1 MSGTAVESAHREPAP
16 LARPDEPGVLVVL
29 AGNPNVGKS
38 TLFNRLTGLGVET
51 AHYPGTTTEVQSGK
65 TVFRGRG
72 FTVADLPGAYGLSGA
87 PDEQWTA
94 RHALRDLA
102 PDVVVVV
109 VDATNLARNLVLT
122 LEVMESS
129 VPVVVALNLTDE
141 ARHRG
146 LEIDEALLSDHLG
159 VPVVPMVASEG
170 RGVEELVDAVLDA
183 VGTPPATPPAYG
195 DPVDGALRSLRES
208 AAALKRLPEGFSAR
222 ELAVAALRND
232 PELRVWLDA
241 LEDGAAFA
249 EAARLARGRVRAE
262 TGERAGVVLAR
273 ARHERAKTIAEEV
286 ATQVPASR
294 ARDLWSFTTSR
305 VSGVIILLAVLA
317 GVFGFLFA
325 VGDALASGFS
335 AMWAAYVSPVITDA
349 VTAVAGDTA
358 LGRTLLWG
366 LDAGVEA
373 SLAIGLPYILT
384 FYVLLGILRDSGYL
398 NSVAFLA
405 DRAMHR
411 LGLHGHAILPLVAAA
426 GCNVPAVAAADTLP
440 DDRERFIASALAA
453 MVPCSARTAVI
464 LGAVGHYLGLAPTLA
479 VFGIVLLLDLGTGLL
494 LDRFL
499 PGRSSGLVMEMFP
512 FRRPK
517 ASRVIARAWDQFR
530 EFVYVAMPIVVVGSL
545 VLGGLYETGW
555 LTRLA
560 EPLSPLVTGLLGL
573 PAVAGLTLLLG
584 LLRKELALQLLVA
597 MAVAITGSGTQDLT
611 TFMSSTDIVVFALV
625 NTLAFPCIS
634 TIAVLARRQGWRRAA
649 LVVGWTLVV
658 ALVTGGTAARVLPL
672 LGWS

>member
-1 MSGTAVESAHREPAP
+1 MSGTAEAPASHERAP
-16 LARPDEPGVLVVL
+16 LTQPVEPGVLVVL

-51 AHYPGTTTEVQSGK
+51 AHYPGTTTEVHSGK
-65 TVFRGRG
+65 TVFRDRE
-72 FTVADLPGAYGLSGA
+72 FTVADLPGAYGLAGT
-87 PDEQWTA
+87 PDDQWAA

-109 VDATNLARNLVLT
+109 VDATNLARNLVLA
-122 LEVMESS
+122 LEIIESS

-141 ARHRG
+141 ARAHG
-146 LEIDEALLSDHLG
+146 LLIDHALMSDMLG
-159 VPVVPMVASEG
+159 AAVVPMVASEG
-170 RGVEELVDAVLDA
+170 RGIDELVDAVLSA
-183 VGTPPATPPAYG
+183 VGSPPCAFPAYG
-195 DPVDGALRSLRES
+195 DPIDASLSALRD
-208 AAALKRLPEGFSAR
+208 AAASLTARPEGVPAR
-222 ELAVAALRND
+222 DLAVAALRND
-232 PELRVWLDA
+232 PELTA
-241 LEDGAAFA
+241 SLEVVEGGRAFL
-249 EAARLARGRVRAE
+249 EAARLVRGRVRAE
-262 TGERAGVVLAR
+262 TGERASTLLAR
-273 ARHERAKTIAEEV
+273 ARHERAKTIAETV
-286 ATQVPASR
+286 TTHVPASR
-294 ARDLWSFTTSR
+294 VRDLWSLTTSR
-305 VSGVIILLAVLA
+305 ISGVIILLAVLA
-317 GVFGFLFA
+317 AVFAFLFA
-325 VGDALASGFS
+325 VGDALASAFS
-335 AMWAAYVSPVITDA
+335 ALWAAYVSPVIAGA
-349 VTAVAGDTA
+349 VTAVAGETA
-358 LGRTLLWG
+358 LGRTILWG

-411 LGLHGHAILPLVAAA
+411 FGLHGHAILPLVAAA

-440 DDRERFIASALAA
+440 DERERFIASALAA
-453 MVPCSARTAVI
+453 MIPCSARTAVI

-479 VFGIVLLLDLGTGLL
+479 VFGIVLLIDLGTGLL

-499 PGRSSGLVMEMFP
+499 PGRSSGLVMEVFP

-517 ASRVIARAWDQFR
+517 ASRVLARAWDQFR

-560 EPLSPLVTGLLGL
+560 EPLSPVVTGLLGL

-611 TFMSSTDIVVFALV
+611 TFMSSADIVVFALV

-634 TIAVLARRQGWRRAA
+634 TIAVLARRQGWRRAG
-649 LVVGWTLVV
+649 LVVAWTLVV
-658 ALVTGGTAARVLPL
+658 ALVTGGTAARVLPM